1 MKPYK
6 NRPYLDLTL
15 DKIFK
20 AYFEDSNICRYLLNQ
35 FLPLDS
41 NKSIS
46 SVEFLNPVITPE
58 RSKDKSNVLD
68 LKVQLD
74 NGESVNIE
82 MQSIFKPHFKKRIL
96 FYLSQLYTYDLQAG
110 VDYKYLKPAYSLI
123 FTDYVLFKEIKGYYS
138 SFSLRCDQNREVL
151 FNRDLNVIVVELSKF
166 RKEGRKLEGIIDKRE
181 LWCYLIGNSR
191 AMSSEELDELSQKG
205 EEMKEAVMRVRKLS
219 ASELLRIEEEAREKA
234 RRDRAD
240 EILGG
245 ILKGQEQGR
254 IAEREDMVKKNVESW
269 YRYQF
274 YSDYDRT
281 FKRSYFKTQRQN
293 KKVKKRKRIE
303 GDCLEREKI

>member
-6 NRPYLDLTL
+6 NKPYLDLTL

-46 SVEFLNPVITPE
+46 SVEFFNPVITPE
-58 RSKDKSNVLD
+58 RSKDKSSVLD

-110 VDYKYLKPAYSLI
+110 VDYKYLRPAYSLI

-138 SFSLRCDQNREVL
+138 SFSLRCDQNQEVL
-151 FNRDLNVIVVELSKF
+151 FNRDLNIIVVELSKF

-205 EEMKEAVMRVRKLS
+205 EDMKQAVMRVRKLS

-234 RRDRAD
+234 RRDRED

-245 ILKGQEQGR
+245 LLKGREEGRKEGREEIARKMLKVGTDINFIQTMTELSKDHILKLKDK
-254 IAEREDMVKKNVESW
+254 IKK
-269 YRYQF
+269 
-274 YSDYDRT
+274 
-281 FKRSYFKTQRQN
+281 
-293 KKVKKRKRIE
+293 
-303 GDCLEREKI
+303 